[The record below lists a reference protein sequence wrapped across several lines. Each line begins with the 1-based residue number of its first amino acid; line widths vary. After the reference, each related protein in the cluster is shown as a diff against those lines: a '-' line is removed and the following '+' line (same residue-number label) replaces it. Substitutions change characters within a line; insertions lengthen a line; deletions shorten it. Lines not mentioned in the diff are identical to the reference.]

1 MNFKLSRQRMRYF
14 NVVQVQLA
22 VFLGVYPLLLILRF
36 WLRQQDPVIWQ
47 RGGLQT
53 QRRAKLQ
60 RRRTPQKP
68 PNLKISH
75 RNQKDR
81 MWKVNTK
88 PIKCKGRDD
97 KIQKVDDFLR
107 MDMAIIMRSW
117 VFVIAGI
124 PFLSN
129 CCIRKGLLN
138 THRIT

>member
-14 NVVQVQLA
+14 SVVQVQLA
-22 VFLGVYPLLLILRF
+22 VSLGVYPRLLILRF
-36 WLRQQDPVIWQ
+36 WLRQDPVIWQ

-60 RRRTPQKP
+60 KRRIAQKP
-68 PNLKISH
+68 QNPKISH

-81 MWKVNTK
+81 MWKVKTK
-88 PIKCKGRDD
+88 PIKCKGKHD
-97 KIQKVDDFLR
+97 KIQKVGDFLR

-124 PFLSN
+124 PFLSI
-129 CCIRKGLLN
+129 CCIHKGLFN